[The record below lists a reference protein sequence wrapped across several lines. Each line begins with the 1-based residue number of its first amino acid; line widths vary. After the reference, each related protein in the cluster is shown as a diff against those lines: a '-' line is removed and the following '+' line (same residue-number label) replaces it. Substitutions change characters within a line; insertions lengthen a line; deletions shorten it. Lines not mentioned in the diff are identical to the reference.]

1 MQLEFAYFHFV
12 LIHLELK
19 QEIRSYSLVSP
30 SKTIP
35 DTRPKLAKC
44 IPVFRPKRPQNH
56 TLWGGAYLYVLY
68 KGEHPPPPPGKKFME
83 WIKATSFGPL
93 RLVWKRQTASTE
105 KTCLED
111 KIVMPQCLPSHSKV
125 LTAMLLYINVS

>member
-1 MQLEFAYFHFV
+1 M
-12 LIHLELK
+12 ELK

-68 KGEHPPPPPGKKFME
+68 KGEHPPPPGKEVYGVDKGYKL
-83 WIKATSFGPL
+83 WA
-93 RLVWKRQTASTE
+93 LVLS
-105 KTCLED
+105 LETTD
-111 KIVMPQCLPSHSKV
+111 CID
-125 LTAMLLYINVS
+125 